1 MIKKVI
7 IALLAI
13 TMVGADAMG
22 KKKDIVILEE
32 KVAHLNQ
39 KVDSLENVI
48 LKQRADV
55 SEKITNLFQAYNDL
69 RTSYDKLAQDMKNI
83 QPTANIEIKGDI
95 KCGLALVRSGVLYGY
110 VNAKGEMVVETI
122 YEEAYDFTENYSKVR
137 KDGKWG
143 VIDTVGNVVVPC
155 QYDKVERY
163 ESDEILY
170 KVCDSN
176 GLWGLMKPG
185 GVIHECIYSE
195 ISKVGGA
202 KDLLRIEKDGKAGI
216 ADIRG
221 KIIIP
226 CSKYGGIRKC
236 SYSLDIYAVWDNGG
250 CGLITPTKVLQPC
263 VYEDIDWFSST
274 LIKFKKNGL
283 WGFFNNK
290 GEIVVPAK
298 YSAVYDPMTYLDD
311 PNGTAYLPNGRYIEL
326 DERGNFLK
334 YRD

>member
-1 MIKKVI
+1 MMKKVI
-7 IALLAI
+7 IALLAV

-32 KVAHLNQ
+32 KVAHLNRM
-39 KVDSLENVI
+39 VDSLENVI
-48 LKQRADV
+48 LKQRVDM

-69 RTSYDKLAQDMKNI
+69 RTSYDKLAQDVKNI

-143 VIDTVGNVVVPC
+143 VIDTAGNVVVPC

-163 ESDEILY
+163 KSDEILY

-185 GVIHECIYSE
+185 GVIHECIYTWIEGCGSCLI
-195 ISKVGGA
+195 ISK
-202 KDLLRIEKDGKAGI
+202 DGQKGI
-216 ADIRG
+216 ADISG
-221 KIIIP
+221 KII
-226 CSKYGGIRKC
+226 
-236 SYSLDIYAVWDNGG
+236 V
-250 CGLITPTKVLQPC
+250 PC
-263 VYEDIDWFSST
+263 VYNYLYRFNSN
-274 LIKFKKNGL
+274 LITFKKNGL
-283 WGFFNNK
+283 LGFFNNK
-290 GEIVVPAK
+290 GEMVVPAK
-298 YSAVYDPMTYLDD
+298 YSEVAIEGLANVAP
-311 PNGTAYLPNGRYIEL
+311 GGAARLPNGRWIAI

-334 YRD
+334 YLD

>member
-1 MIKKVI
+1 MMKKVI
-7 IALLAI
+7 IALLAVA
-13 TMVGADAMG
+13 MVGADAMG

-69 RTSYDKLAQDMKNI
+69 RTSYDKLAQDVKNI

-137 KDGKWG
+137 KDDKWG

-185 GVIHECIYSE
+185 GVIYECIYTKIDKFGES
-195 ISKVGGA
+195 
-202 KDLLRIEKDGKAGI
+202 DNLLKIEKNGQQGI
-216 ADIRG
+216 ADISG

-226 CSKYGGIRKC
+226 CKYASISSFNK
-236 SYSLDIYAVWDNGG
+236 SLNIYEVCNSQGLY
-250 CGLITPTKVLQPC
+250 GLITPTKTVQPC
-263 VYEDIDWFSST
+263 VYLNIGSLNNDRCS
-274 LIKFKKNGL
+274 FKKNGL
-283 WGFFNNK
+283 HGFFNEK
-290 GEIVVPAK
+290 GDVAIPAK
-298 YSAVYDPMTYLDD
+298 YPSILGPFNKD
-311 PNGTAYLPNGRYIEL
+311 GTVEVCLGGQRWIVI
-326 DERGNFLK
+326 DKWGNFLK